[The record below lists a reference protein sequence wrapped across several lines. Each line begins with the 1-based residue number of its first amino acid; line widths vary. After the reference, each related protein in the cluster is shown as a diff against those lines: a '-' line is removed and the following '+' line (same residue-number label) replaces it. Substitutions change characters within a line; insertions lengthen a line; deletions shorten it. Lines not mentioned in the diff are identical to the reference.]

1 MIAYARAVVL
11 GEKSIPGR
19 RPWAN
24 MKQLVGTSDDVWEP
38 STHPT
43 VAH

>member
-19 RPWAN
+19 RAWAN

-43 VAH
+43 VVH